1 MLADNLKN
9 TRKAKGLSQEELA
22 VKIGVVRQ
30 TISKWEKGLS
40 VPDSEML
47 IEIAEALG
55 TSVNVLLGEPVIP
68 GENQKDDNE
77 LKAISSKLE
86 VLNEQLA
93 KKHERNRKAWR
104 IVFLLIGIVA
114 IVMLLFRLIDIIY
127 YLSVMK
133 DMNSN
138 ENVLG
143 WYDGPTS
150 MYVSSVS
157 VQMLGGIA
165 NIVVAI
171 VAGIGIYQTR
181 RR

>member
-1 MLADNLKN
+1 MLSENIKNL
-9 TRKAKGLSQEELA
+9 RKAKGISQEELA
-22 VKIGVVRQ
+22 IKLNVVRQ

-55 TSVNVLLGEPVIP
+55 TSVNVLLGETVIS

-138 ENVLG
+138 ENVIG

>member
-55 TSVNVLLGEPVIP
+55 TSVNVLLGETVIS

-138 ENVLG
+138 ENVIG

>member
-1 MLADNLKN
+1 MLADNLRN
-9 TRKAKGLSQEELA
+9 LRKQKGLSQEELA
-22 VKIGVVRQ
+22 IKIGVVRQ

-47 IEIAEALG
+47 IEIAETLD
-55 TSVNVLLGEPVIP
+55 TSVYILLGETVIA
-68 GENQKDDNE
+68 EDNQNDSEE
-77 LKAISSKLE
+77 LQNISSKLE

-93 KKHERNRKAWR
+93 RKHERNRKAWR
-104 IVFLLIGIVA
+104 RVFVLIGIAA
-114 IVMLLFRLIDIIY
+114 IVMLLFRLVDVVY
-127 YLSVMK
+127 YVSVMK
-133 DMNSN
+133 DMNADADSI
-138 ENVLG
+138 G

-157 VQMLGGIA
+157 PQAFGWII

-171 VAGIGIYQTR
+171 VTGIGIYQTR